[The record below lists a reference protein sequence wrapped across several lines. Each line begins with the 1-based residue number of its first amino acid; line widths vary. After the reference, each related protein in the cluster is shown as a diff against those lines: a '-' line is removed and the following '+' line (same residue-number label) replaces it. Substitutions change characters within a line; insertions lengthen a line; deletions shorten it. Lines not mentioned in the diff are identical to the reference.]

1 MNRPVAVLTT
11 MRTPRG
17 SAATVPAGAGKP
29 VSFAPTRAEFPAHH
43 RRPRRRPNLGS
54 LLSMVAA
61 VMALMSSPVAAQRDA
76 ETRVFNAPIDRVWT
90 VTRSTLKGL
99 GWDIDKEDREVGWI
113 RTDSRRL
120 EGEDYGVYAKG
131 TKHRLRVILKAQDG
145 GKTVVTVERRVWK
158 EERILWMDKDEDIP
172 TTDRGVEKQ
181 LLDAIGT
188 SL

>member
-1 MNRPVAVLTT
+1 
-11 MRTPRG
+11 
-17 SAATVPAGAGKP
+17 
-29 VSFAPTRAEFPAHH
+29 
-43 RRPRRRPNLGS
+43 
-54 LLSMVAA
+54 MVAA
-61 VMALMSSPVAAQRDA
+61 AMALTPGPVAAQGGA

-90 VTRSTLKGL
+90 VTRSNLKGL

-131 TKHRLRVILKAQDG
+131 AKHRLRVILKAQDG
-145 GKTVVTVERRVWK
+145 GRTMVTVERRVWK

-172 TTDRGVEKQ
+172 ATDRNVEKR
-181 LLDAIGT
+181 LLDAIAA